1 MPTGRPGSES
11 HHDTPPHAGSCR
23 WETVL
28 NTDDTPRL
36 RRFDLDL
43 DAITDPMWNRGALEF
58 VAAANAVSL
67 LMPAV
72 EPYFAG
78 AVRRALPH
86 LDAELADTARTFV
99 RQELEHQRQHRRFNR
114 SLVGRFAGLAHPE
127 RRSAAVYGWLARTRS
142 LRFSLAFA
150 AASETIAY
158 SLARW
163 TSDHMAEFL
172 RGADQRA
179 TDLFVWHLAEE
190 VEHKSVAFDVWDA
203 VDGSRW
209 RYARAGALSL
219 VVLACLSLWAIFVQL
234 HAEHL
239 LRRPGT
245 WWRLV
250 RLVLSFTFEVV
261 PNMAVSSMPGHHPE
275 QFADPGWYAL
285 WLTDFEHR
293 TSLAGEVTRSA

>member
-1 MPTGRPGSES
+1 MLDA
-11 HHDTPPHAGSCR
+11 H
-23 WETVL
+23 
-28 NTDDTPRL
+28 DTPRL
-36 RRFDLDL
+36 RRFDLEL
-43 DAITDPMWNRGALEF
+43 DRITDPMWNRGALEF

-86 LDAELADTARTFV
+86 LDPDLAGDARTFV

-114 SLVGRFAGLAHPE
+114 SLVERFAGLHRPE
-127 RRSAAVYGWLARTRS
+127 RRSVAVYGWLARTRS

-209 RYARAGALSL
+209 RYARAAALSL
-219 VVLACLSLWAIFVQL
+219 AVLAWLSLWAIVVQL

-245 WWRLV
+245 WWRLA

-261 PNMAVSSMPGHHPE
+261 PNMAVSSMPGHHPD

-285 WLTDFEHR
+285 WLADFEHR
-293 TSLAGEVTRSA
+293 RSLDCDVTRSA

>member
-1 MPTGRPGSES
+1 M
-11 HHDTPPHAGSCR
+11 TPVAATQEDS
-23 WETVL
+23 V
-28 NTDDTPRL
+28 
-36 RRFDLDL
+36 L
-43 DAITDPMWNRGALEF
+43 DATAALAALHPPAPRTLEEAGLTHGAFYAHFTSREAMLGEAAGRACAESA

-190 VEHKSVAFDVWDA
+190 VEHIVID
-203 VDGSRW
+203 RW
-209 RYARAGALSL
+209 RG
-219 VVLACLSLWAIFVQL
+219 CPDGG
-234 HAEHL
+234 E
-239 LRRPGT
+239 
-245 WWRLV
+245 
-250 RLVLSFTFEVV
+250 
-261 PNMAVSSMPGHHPE
+261 AV
-275 QFADPGWYAL
+275 
-285 WLTDFEHR
+285 
-293 TSLAGEVTRSA
+293 